1 MLAEIRKD
9 PISAAILLFFGLVIG
24 APMCLIG
31 SFVFSLAVPEI
42 IGYANVFTSRYP
54 NAQLIYEG
62 YDIAGSSERQNKI
75 FVYWTQD
82 QTDEVRRYFDDSW
95 EGFTQAAWPEGFIN
109 SCSSKVIATSP
120 EMGTQDF
127 EVCIADANQPLRQN
141 VVLMASHHPDFYH
154 AIDQLPQSGTLIGYT
169 HTIFAP

>member
-9 PISAAILLFFGLVIG
+9 PISAAILLFFGLVIE

-95 EGFTQAAWPEGFIN
+95 EGFTQVAWPEGFVKT
-109 SCSSKVIATSP
+109 CASKVISTLDTI
-120 EMGTQDF
+120 GTQHF
-127 EVCIADANQPLRQN
+127 SICIADAAQPFRQN
-141 VVLMASHHPDFYH
+141 VVFVVSIHPELYQ
-154 AIDQLPQSGTLIGYT
+154 AINQLPQSGTLIGYT